1 MALAARG
8 YTVISIPWWKWDRL
22 KGAKEQQQYLQSVI
36 GEVRNACCACL
47 SSVLVW
53 PAYVAC
59 LMLLL
64 VLDVGVCCCLMCV
77 LSLGLL
83 YAVIASL
90 ITSCVSPRLCPSTY
104 YKDCS
109 TSHNTWL

>member
-64 VLDVGVCCCLMCV
+64 VLDVGSVV
-77 LSLGLL
+77 
-83 YAVIASL
+83 A
-90 ITSCVSPRLCPSTY
+90 
-104 YKDCS
+104 
-109 TSHNTWL
+109 